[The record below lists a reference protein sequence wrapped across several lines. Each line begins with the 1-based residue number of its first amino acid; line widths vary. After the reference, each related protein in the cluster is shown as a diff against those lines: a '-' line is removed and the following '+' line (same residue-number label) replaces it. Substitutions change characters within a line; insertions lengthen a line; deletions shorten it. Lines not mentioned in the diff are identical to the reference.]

1 MHAIR
6 RNRSLTG
13 GDQDQ
18 GSPGVDD
25 ASSGREDRSSAVLD
39 GLVDAPVEARRLSRS
54 VGADQFSVS
63 MEKLRLSD
71 RACLHPRYRSS
82 ELSGV
87 GTTECQLAILLAA
100 GCRGLKRHCNLVNWD
115 SSLAEKVVRDS
126 GDRGLC
132 IWRQRPNGQVDRS
145 DPLE

>member
-18 GSPGVDD
+18 RGSSVND
-25 ASSGREDRSSAVLD
+25 ASSGREDRSSTILD
-39 GLVDAPVEARRLSRS
+39 GLVDAPVEVRRLSRS
-54 VGADQFSVS
+54 GGAVQFWVS
-63 MEKLRLSD
+63 IEKLKLSD

-82 ELSGV
+82 ELGGV
-87 GTTECQLAILLAA
+87 GTTERQLAILLAA
-100 GCRGLKRHCNLVNWD
+100 GCRGLKGHCNLVNWD
-115 SSLAEKVVRDS
+115 GSLAEKVVRDS
-126 GDRGLC
+126 GDRGIC
-132 IWRQRPNGQVDRS
+132 VRRQRPNRQVDRS